1 MAEQIGSSGVGDISE
16 QGTHRGRHF
25 SDNLDGP
32 LLVPVPCAVL
42 VVVIITTLTLSI
54 ITLSVGKYNC
64 PGIWENQE
72 PGKNVKC
79 PASPISCPDDWIGF
93 RGKCYLLSNIP
104 DTWNASKRFCSN
116 LNATLTKVESEKD
129 LLLSLPKRHDQWTKR
144 LPRKFIRDMQHIL
157 HTLNRRSSEGNLL
170 GPQQTTSVGASLTLD
185 ILFQDLVGLGTQSG
199 LQEKKKGKRFAFP
212 TKLSLP
218 DSGLSAGM

>member
-1 MAEQIGSSGVGDISE
+1 RAVIRRHPGVWIVEKIRSAR
-16 QGTHRGRHF
+16 QKRRRITGTHRGRHF

-42 VVVIITTLTLSI
+42 VVVIITTLTLSL

-129 LLLSLPKRHDQWTKR
+129 LDFLKRLTGTSEHWIGSISGTIQGLSWTTSNLLSNSSCHYLKGTTSG
-144 LPRKFIRDMQHIL
+144 RKDCQE
-157 HTLNRRSSEGNLL
+157 SLL
-170 GPQQTTSVGASLTLD
+170 GICSTSST
-185 ILFQDLVGLGTQSG
+185 
-199 LQEKKKGKRFAFP
+199 R
-212 TKLSLP
+212 
-218 DSGLSAGM
+218 